1 MHAPRSLKLRLTL
14 FTLVVFVVS
23 IWTLTLYISRTLRD
37 DMQAMLGEQ
46 QFSTVS
52 LIADQINKELTD
64 RFKGLELVASG
75 LSPAL
80 LENPVQL
87 QSFMEQRP
95 LLNELFNGGVMVLQL
110 DGTAAAETPSS
121 AKRVGTN
128 YLDIDTVGAAL
139 RNGKSTVGRPVFGK
153 KLQAPVFG
161 MTVPV
166 RTPQGQV
173 IGALSGVTNLSL
185 PSFLDKIG
193 QNHYGKSGGYVLFS
207 PQDRLI
213 VTATDKSLVMKE
225 LPKAGV
231 NPLLDRR
238 VAGFEGTAVHTN
250 LLGIE
255 VLGSAKKI
263 PAGQWMLGVTLPT
276 QEAFAPIAAMQKRML
291 LAAAL
296 LTLLAGTLTWWISWQ
311 MIRRQLAPIVDA
323 TRSLTTMTDTQQ
335 RVQPLPVT
343 SQDEVGELVV
353 GFNRL
358 LESLGQREAQREEA
372 LARLHKIASRI
383 PGVVFQFLR
392 RPDGSA
398 CVPYA
403 SEVLKDIYRLTPQEV
418 TDDASAI
425 FSAVHP
431 DDLAQ
436 HLASIETSAKN
447 LTPWHNEYRLK
458 FEGAPD
464 LWLLGDAMPEREA
477 DGSVLWHG
485 IVTNVTERKAVEADL
500 RIAACAFESQE
511 GLVVTDAQ
519 GVILRVNRAFSEI
532 TGYSAEESVGQTPS
546 LMKSGRHDAEFYRA
560 MWESIH
566 STGGWQGEV
575 WDRRKNGEVYPK
587 WLTISTIKNSQG
599 LVTHYIGTHY
609 DITER
614 KQAEEKIKDLA
625 FFDQLTGLA
634 NRTLLLDRL
643 RQTMTA
649 NARSG
654 HRGAILFIDLDK
666 FKTLNDTLG
675 HDMGDLLLQ
684 LVAQRLGAC
693 VRAEDTVARLGG
705 DEFVVMLAN
714 LSPGEA
720 EAATQAEA
728 VGLKILDTLNE
739 PYHLRDVVYRSTPSI
754 GATLFDGVTTEVEV
768 MLKQADLAMYK
779 SKDAGRNALRFFDPD
794 MERVVMK
801 RAALEKDLHEAIESR
816 QFLLHYQAQIAQG
829 QLTGAEV
836 LVRWLHPVRGMVSP
850 ADFIPLAEET
860 GLILPLG
867 QWMLE
872 TACLQLAQWA
882 TQPGMDHLT
891 VAVNVSAR
899 QFSQSDFVDQ
909 VLGVVKTTDVNP
921 QRLKLELT
929 ESMLVANVEEIIAK
943 MLLLKANGI
952 GFSLD
957 DFGTGYSSLTYLKRL
972 PLDQLK
978 IDQSFVRDVLT
989 DANEASIAQ
998 TIIAL
1003 GKSLGLGV
1011 IAEGVETQDQQDFL
1025 AASGCHAYQGYFIS
1039 RPLPIDRFEEFAH
1052 KLAA

>member
-1 MHAPRSLKLRLTL
+1 
-14 FTLVVFVVS
+14 
-23 IWTLTLYISRTLRD
+23 
-37 DMQAMLGEQ
+37 
-46 QFSTVS
+46 
-52 LIADQINKELTD
+52 
-64 RFKGLELVASG
+64 
-75 LSPAL
+75 
-80 LENPVQL
+80 
-87 QSFMEQRP
+87 
-95 LLNELFNGGVMVLQL
+95 
-110 DGTAAAETPSS
+110 
-121 AKRVGTN
+121 
-128 YLDIDTVGAAL
+128 
-139 RNGKSTVGRPVFGK
+139 
-153 KLQAPVFG
+153 
-161 MTVPV
+161 
-166 RTPQGQV
+166 
-173 IGALSGVTNLSL
+173 
-185 PSFLDKIG
+185 
-193 QNHYGKSGGYVLFS
+193 
-207 PQDRLI
+207 
-213 VTATDKSLVMKE
+213 MKE

-238 VAGFEGTAVHTN
+238 VAGFEGTAIHLNPQGV
-250 LLGIE
+250 E

-801 RAALEKDLHEAIESR
+801 RAALEKDLHVAIEGR

>member
-1 MHAPRSLKLRLTL
+1 M
-14 FTLVVFVVS
+14 
-23 IWTLTLYISRTLRD
+23 
-37 DMQAMLGEQ
+37 
-46 QFSTVS
+46 
-52 LIADQINKELTD
+52 
-64 RFKGLELVASG
+64 
-75 LSPAL
+75 
-80 LENPVQL
+80 
-87 QSFMEQRP
+87 
-95 LLNELFNGGVMVLQL
+95 
-110 DGTAAAETPSS
+110 
-121 AKRVGTN
+121 
-128 YLDIDTVGAAL
+128 
-139 RNGKSTVGRPVFGK
+139 
-153 KLQAPVFG
+153 
-161 MTVPV
+161 
-166 RTPQGQV
+166 
-173 IGALSGVTNLSL
+173 
-185 PSFLDKIG
+185 
-193 QNHYGKSGGYVLFS
+193 
-207 PQDRLI
+207 
-213 VTATDKSLVMKE
+213 
-225 LPKAGV
+225 
-231 NPLLDRR
+231 
-238 VAGFEGTAVHTN
+238 
-250 LLGIE
+250 
-255 VLGSAKKI
+255 
-263 PAGQWMLGVTLPT
+263 
-276 QEAFAPIAAMQKRML
+276 
-291 LAAAL
+291 
-296 LTLLAGTLTWWISWQ
+296 
-311 MIRRQLAPIVDA
+311 
-323 TRSLTTMTDTQQ
+323 
-335 RVQPLPVT
+335 T

-383 PGVVFQFLR
+383 PGVAFQFLR

-418 TDDASAI
+418 TDDASRI

-436 HLASIETSAKN
+436 HLASIVTSAKN

-560 MWESIH
+560 MWSIH

-575 WDRRKNGEVYPK
+575 WDRRKNGEAYPK

-705 DEFVVMLAN
+705 DEFVVKAPAN

-720 EAATQAEA
+720 EADQAEA

-860 GLILPLG
+860 GSDIALG
-867 QWMLE
+867 PMDAGK

-929 ESMLVANVEEIIAK
+929 ESMLVA
-943 MLLLKANGI
+943 
-952 GFSLD
+952 
-957 DFGTGYSSLTYLKRL
+957 TWR
-972 PLDQLK
+972 
-978 IDQSFVRDVLT
+978 
-989 DANEASIAQ
+989 
-998 TIIAL
+998 
-1003 GKSLGLGV
+1003 KSL
-1011 IAEGVETQDQQDFL
+1011 QK
-1025 AASGCHAYQGYFIS
+1025 CCCS
-1039 RPLPIDRFEEFAH
+1039 RPMALVFLWTISVPVIRR
-1052 KLAA
+1052 

>member
-80 LENPVQL
+80 LDNPAQL
-87 QSFMEQRP
+87 QSFLEQRP
-95 LLNELFNGGVMVLQL
+95 LLNELFNGGVLVLKP
-110 DGTAAAETPSS
+110 DGAAVAETPSS
-121 AKRVGTN
+121 ATRVGTN
-128 YLDIDTVGAAL
+128 YLDIDTVAAAL
-139 RNGKSTVGRPVFGK
+139 KAGKSSVGRPVFGK

-166 RTPQGQV
+166 LGPQGQV

-185 PSFLDKIG
+185 PNFLDKIG

-231 NPLLDRR
+231 NSLLDRR

-276 QEAFAPIAAMQKRML
+276 QEAFAPIVTMQKRML

>member
-801 RAALEKDLHEAIESR
+801 RAALEKDLHEAIEGR

>member
-80 LENPVQL
+80 LDNPAQL
-87 QSFMEQRP
+87 QSFLEQRP
-95 LLNELFNGGVMVLQL
+95 LLNELFNGGVLVLKP

>member
-1 MHAPRSLKLRLTL
+1 
-14 FTLVVFVVS
+14 
-23 IWTLTLYISRTLRD
+23 
-37 DMQAMLGEQ
+37 
-46 QFSTVS
+46 
-52 LIADQINKELTD
+52 
-64 RFKGLELVASG
+64 
-75 LSPAL
+75 
-80 LENPVQL
+80 
-87 QSFMEQRP
+87 
-95 LLNELFNGGVMVLQL
+95 
-110 DGTAAAETPSS
+110 
-121 AKRVGTN
+121 
-128 YLDIDTVGAAL
+128 
-139 RNGKSTVGRPVFGK
+139 VGRPVFGK

-801 RAALEKDLHEAIESR
+801 RAALEKDLHEAIEGR

>member
-80 LENPVQL
+80 LDNPAQL
-87 QSFMEQRP
+87 QSFLEQRP
-95 LLNELFNGGVMVLQL
+95 LLNELFNGGVLVLKP
-110 DGTAAAETPSS
+110 DGAAVAETPSS
-121 AKRVGTN
+121 ATRVGTN
-128 YLDIDTVGAAL
+128 YLDIDTVAAAL
-139 RNGKSTVGRPVFGK
+139 KAGKSSVGRPVFGK

-166 RTPQGQV
+166 LDPQGQV

-185 PSFLDKIG
+185 PNFLDKIG

-231 NPLLDRR
+231 NSLLDRR

-263 PAGQWMLGVTLPT
+263 PAGQWMLGVTFPT
-276 QEAFAPIAAMQKRML
+276 QEAFAPIAAMQQRML

-311 MIRRQLAPIVDA
+311 MIRRQLAPIVEA

-353 GFNRL
+353 GINRL
-358 LESLGQREAQREEA
+358 LESLGQREAQHEEA

-383 PGVVFQFLR
+383 PGVVFQFRLH
-392 RPDGSA
+392 PDGSS

-403 SEVLKDIYRLTPQEV
+403 SEALKDIFRIAPQDV
-418 TDDASAI
+418 AHDASAA
-425 FSAVHP
+425 FAVVHP
-431 DDLAQ
+431 DDLPQ
-436 HLASIETSAKN
+436 HLASLEASAKN
-447 LTPWHNEYRLK
+447 LTPWHNEFRLK
-458 FEGAPD
+458 FQGEPD
-464 LWLLGDAMPEREA
+464 LWMLGDAMPEREA

-485 IVTNVTERKAVEADL
+485 IVTNITERKTAEADL
-500 RIAACAFESQE
+500 RIAAAAFESQE
-511 GLVVTDAQ
+511 GLVVTDAN
-519 GVILRVNRAFSEI
+519 GVILRVNQAFCDI
-532 TGYSAEESVGQTPS
+532 TGYSAEEAVGQTPS
-546 LMKSGRHDAEFYRA
+546 LLKSGRHDAEFYRS
-560 MWESIH
+560 MWESIR
-566 STGGWQGEV
+566 STGLWQGEI

-587 WLTISTIKNSQG
+587 WLTISAIKNIQN

-666 FKTLNDTLG
+666 FKNLNDTMG

-684 LVAQRLGAC
+684 LVAKRLSAC

-714 LSPGEA
+714 LSSSEA

-728 VGLKILDTLNE
+728 VGLKILDALNE
-739 PYHLRDVVYRSTPSI
+739 SYPLRDVAYHSTPSI
-754 GATLFDGVTTEVEV
+754 GATLFDGITTEVEV

-801 RAALEKDLHEAIESR
+801 RAALEKDLHVAIEGR
-816 QFLLHYQAQIAQG
+816 QFLLHYQAQITNG
-829 QLTGAEV
+829 KLTGAEV

-867 QWMLE
+867 QWVLE
-872 TACLQLAQWA
+872 TACSKLAQWA
-882 TQPGMDHLT
+882 TEPAMEHLT

-899 QFSQSDFVDQ
+899 QFNQSDFVDQ
-909 VLGVVKTTDVNP
+909 VLRVVQTTGVNP

-1052 KLAA
+1052 KLAG